1 MMNAPPSKDKTL
13 TKQQA
18 SPLKSRIKLADFTR
32 VRQLFKELEM
42 KHNIDNT
49 TIHRLSVN
57 NNKNNNKDDNINDDD
72 DDDDDRDNNCDERI
86 VEQNKELKRY
96 IMKIRQQFNVLS
108 NDYKDIAIEND
119 KYKGEI
125 KQLKVNNNDLLVQLE
140 EAKKAILDLI
150 DNFRVMQKQMI
161 QITKK
166 KEDRENQF
174 KALLLES
181 KEKTLILENLKKK
194 EEEIIIQN
202 KTINEKND
210 EIKSLLSKNNL
221 LQIQND
227 NNNDKLNLA
236 CNLNEE
242 LMAKV
247 NSKDILMQQLRKDI
261 ETSEN
266 NSYRLQAEII
276 RMNGQNTL
284 LKAELE
290 NKKQIII

>member
-1 MMNAPPSKDKTL
+1 MPPKKTEKDEPVKNTGKKT
-13 TKQQA
+13 
-18 SPLKSRIKLADFTR
+18 
-32 VRQLFKELEM
+32 
-42 KHNIDNT
+42 
-49 TIHRLSVN
+49 
-57 NNKNNNKDDNINDDD
+57 
-72 DDDDDRDNNCDERI
+72 
-86 VEQNKELKRY
+86 VE
-96 IMKIRQQFNVLS
+96 
-108 NDYKDIAIEND
+108 
-119 KYKGEI
+119 
-125 KQLKVNNNDLLVQLE
+125 KVEE
-140 EAKKAILDLI
+140 EAVKKT
-150 DNFRVMQKQMI
+150 VKKTVEKVEEEKPVSK
-161 QITKK
+161 ITKK

-236 CNLNEE
+236 CSLNEE